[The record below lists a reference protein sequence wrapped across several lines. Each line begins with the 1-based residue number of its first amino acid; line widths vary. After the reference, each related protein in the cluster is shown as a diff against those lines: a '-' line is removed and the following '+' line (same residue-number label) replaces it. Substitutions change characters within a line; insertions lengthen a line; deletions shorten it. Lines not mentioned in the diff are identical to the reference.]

1 MRVKSEKII
10 LILGVTGLVLLIA
23 LTITVNLNV
32 DVVYLQSLTLLI
44 SCMLFLVLLALS
56 IFYYKNI
63 FKPLKLVNK
72 AATALV
78 KGDVNAKIEVKSE
91 GVIADVAN
99 HMNNVFQNVR
109 SATEF
114 AQAIGEGEFNSE
126 VAEHSENDALTKA
139 LFDMR
144 EKLKQ
149 VSEEE
154 KKRNWA
160 VQGLATFSEL
170 LRNNQDDI
178 EELGFNVIK
187 NLVKYLG
194 ANQGGFFVY
203 KPFEGNAINEEDR
216 LFKGKVEL
224 AACYAYEKRKYKQK
238 EMQVGEGLVGQCVVE
253 HATIYL
259 NDVPDNYINI
269 TSGLGKATPRSI
281 LIVPLKV
288 NDEIY
293 GVLEIASFKNIESH
307 EVKFVEDLSESI
319 ASTLS
324 SVKMSMETKQLLD
337 LAEESNQEMKRK
349 EEQMEDIQQE
359 LAEKLKQN
367 EEDAAQFQSIVE
379 AINKTNASIEFDL
392 SGNIIE
398 VNSMFLSVMG
408 YARADLIGQPEEVL
422 LTDVEKKS
430 PQHAMMW
437 QSIKNGQYFSGEFK
451 RLSKSGK
458 EIWMTGTY
466 NPIYDAQNQPYK
478 IVKFATFTTDEKERE
493 LDLSGKLNALRES
506 VGVMEIDLNKKVR
519 AINPMLLKDLGYKRL
534 ETRNKGL
541 DFYTGADYMKS
552 TGFKHIWAQLND
564 GDSARQTLTIFDK
577 QGNEKHYMGNFSTV
591 KNMLNQ
597 VTKILCVLV
606 DVSQEVKREKD
617 LQQQLEEVRSN
628 SMIKLSVEA
637 KDAIGTLSSLDE
649 ILEELN
655 KDELS
660 AESLVEKNKMPI
672 LIIDQNDLK
681 ITDCT
686 ELMYTLLGY
695 EKDEVK
701 GKEFIEITDVSQRA
715 ALDKSLRD
723 NKVFQEDIKLIGK
736 DQTAHEIS
744 FMFAP
749 ILGGKDEHDM
759 VCAIAYSK

>member
-10 LILGVTGLVLLIA
+10 LILGITGLVLLIA

-203 KPFEGNAINEEDR
+203 KPFEGNAVSEEDR

-379 AINKTNASIEFDL
+379 AINKTNASIEFDM

-408 YARADLIGQPEEVL
+408 YDRADLIGQPEEFL
-422 LTDVEKKS
+422 LTDTEKKS
-430 PQHAMMW
+430 AQHAMMW

-466 NPIYDAQNQPYK
+466 NPIFDAQNKPYK

-493 LDLSGKLNALRES
+493 LDLSGKLNALKES
-506 VGVMEIDLNKKVR
+506 VGIMEIDLNKKVR
-519 AINPMLLKDLGYKRL
+519 SLNPMLLSDLGYKRL
-534 ETRNKGL
+534 EIRNKTL
-541 DFYTGADYMKS
+541 DFFTGADYVNS
-552 TGFKHIWAQLND
+552 NGFKYVWEQLKD
-564 GDSARQTLTIFDK
+564 GDNARQSVKLFDK
-577 QGNEKHYMGNFSTV
+577 EGNEKYYMGNFSTV
-591 KNMLNQ
+591 KNILNE

-606 DVSQEVKREKD
+606 DVTKEVEREKQ
-617 LQQQLEEVRSN
+617 LKLKLEEVQAN
-628 SMIKLSVEA
+628 SMIKISNEE
-637 KDAIGTLSSLDE
+637 KDSKGVLSSLND
-649 ILEELN
+649 ILEELSGDDLN
-655 KDELS
+655 AKS
-660 AESLVEKNKMPI
+660 IIEKNKMPI
-672 LIIDQNDLK
+672 LIIDQGDLT

-686 ELMYTLLGY
+686 DLMRNLLGF
-695 EKDEVK
+695 EKDEIK
-701 GKEFIEITDVSQRA
+701 GKELIELTDVSQREE
-715 ALDKSLRD
+715 LDKALRA
-723 NKVFQEDIKLIGK
+723 NIVFEEDVKLIGK
-736 DQTAHEIS
+736 DSTVHEIS
-744 FMFAP
+744 LIFTP
-749 ILGGKDEHDM
+749 ILGGKNQNDV